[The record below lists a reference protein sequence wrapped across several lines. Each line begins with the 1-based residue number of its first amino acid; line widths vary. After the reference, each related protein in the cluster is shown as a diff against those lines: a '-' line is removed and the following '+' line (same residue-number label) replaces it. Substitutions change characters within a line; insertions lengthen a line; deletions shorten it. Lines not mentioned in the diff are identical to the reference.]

1 MFFLK
6 WYRYFKCCSPFHSQL
21 FIINSPFCLPHSSYD
36 VSLENLILDQLIVPL
51 LIFLFFSDHLC
62 AWYCTDKEKFCLEH
76 LWELNR
82 LKGMKVLLNGTWPR
96 NVCFLY
102 FDQDGLLAQGN
113 QELIMRIF
121 NKIPKRSPDGKRLQ
135 VHYLFLCLL
144 SVLILTEVRIV
155 KEKKT
160 FAGWWMYNDSITTRG
175 SA

>member
-1 MFFLK
+1 
-6 WYRYFKCCSPFHSQL
+6 
-21 FIINSPFCLPHSSYD
+21 
-36 VSLENLILDQLIVPL
+36 
-51 LIFLFFSDHLC
+51 
-62 AWYCTDKEKFCLEH
+62 
-76 LWELNR
+76 
-82 LKGMKVLLNGTWPR
+82 MKVLLNDTWPR

-135 VHYLFLCLL
+135 VHYLLLCLL

-160 FAGWWMYNDSITTRG
+160 HLLADECIMIQLLHEAQP
-175 SA
+175 SAVRRTATPFRKERVYLSVT